1 MIFKEKFLIG
11 LKDIE
16 KEGKVK
22 NRALLEY
29 LEDIA
34 AMHSAQVGYG
44 VNDIEKTKLT
54 WILLEWKLQVI
65 KRPKYGQTL
74 NIETWARYTNKCYS
88 YRDFEI
94 YDDNNELC
102 AIATSKWLLIDI
114 GKNRPIKI
122 EEELIQKY
130 NPEYGKSVFN
140 ILELEKIKEPE
151 DVTTNF
157 TYKVNRFDIDINKH
171 MHNLNYINLAYEA
184 LPEEVYEN
192 EEFNVVRIS
201 YKKEVKL
208 GDILICKYKKE
219 NQKHVIVIKSE
230 DEKTLHAIIELE

>member
-29 LEDIA
+29 LENIA

-114 GKNRPIKI
+114 VKNRPIKI

-184 LPEEVYEN
+184 LPEEAYEN

-230 DEKTLHAIIELE
+230 DEKTVHAIIELE

>member
-1 MIFKEKFLIG
+1 M
-11 LKDIE
+11 
-16 KEGKVK
+16 
-22 NRALLEY
+22 
-29 LEDIA
+29 
-34 AMHSAQVGYG
+34 
-44 VNDIEKTKLT
+44 
-54 WILLEWKLQVI
+54 
-65 KRPKYGQTL
+65 
-74 NIETWARYTNKCYS
+74 
-88 YRDFEI
+88 
-94 YDDNNELC
+94 
-102 AIATSKWLLIDI
+102 
-114 GKNRPIKI
+114 
-122 EEELIQKY
+122 
-130 NPEYGKSVFN
+130 
-140 ILELEKIKEPE
+140 
-151 DVTTNF
+151 TTNF

>member
-29 LEDIA
+29 LENIA

-114 GKNRPIKI
+114 VKNRPIKI

-184 LPEEVYEN
+184 LPEEAYEN